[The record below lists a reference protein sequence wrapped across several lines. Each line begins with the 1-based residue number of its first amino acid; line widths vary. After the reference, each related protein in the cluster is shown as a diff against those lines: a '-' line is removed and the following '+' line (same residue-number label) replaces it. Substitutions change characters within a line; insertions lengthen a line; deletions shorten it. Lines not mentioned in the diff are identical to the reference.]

1 MDGSK
6 SVEFKDELLGRDIRQ
21 LGRMLGDTIR
31 AQHGD
36 EAFNRIENVR
46 QLAIRFRREQDAGA
60 QAQLE
65 DALHALSPD
74 ETSQLIRAFGYFS
87 LLSNIAEDQ
96 HHSRRSRAHL
106 LAGSAPRLGSLAKA
120 VQNVVS
126 AGRTEAFGDF
136 FAEAHISPVF
146 TAHPTEVQRK
156 STLNCQMAIAREL
169 DERDRVQMTPEEQEQ
184 NDEALARGIHTL
196 WQTRLL
202 RTAKLSVLDEV
213 ENGLSFF
220 DRTILSGLPQL
231 YSTLQDML
239 AKQGMEF
246 KLGAKVTKAE
256 TTGAGV
262 TLTVEPA
269 KGGAAETLEADVVL
283 VSIGRRPFVQGLG
296 LDKVGVKMTER
307 GRIAVDG
314 HFQTSVPGIYAI
326 GDVIDGPML
335 AHKASEDGVACVE
348 TLAGQKGHV
357 NWDLVPSIIYTQPEV
372 AWVGKTEEQLK
383 AAGVAYKVGKYP
395 FTADP
400 RSRANGATEGFVKV
414 LADKASDKVLGVH
427 IFGAEAGTMIGE
439 AAMAMEFSASAEDI
453 GRVCHAHPT
462 VNEALKEAALAAWDK
477 PIHL

>member
-1 MDGSK
+1 MAEYDYDVLIIGAGPGGY
-6 SVEFKDELLGRDIRQ
+6 VAAIRAAQ
-21 LGRMLGDTIR
+21 LGLKTACVESRETLGGTCLNVGCIPSK
-31 AQHGD
+31 ALLHGSELFE
-36 EAFNRIENVR
+36 EAAGGHFATWGITATPKLDLSKMMAEKTKAVGELTGGIEFLFKKNKVTW
-46 QLAIRFRREQDAGA
+46 LKGHAAF
-60 QAQLE
+60 E
-65 DALHALSPD
+65 DAH
-74 ETSQLIRAFGYFS
+74 T
-87 LLSNIAEDQ
+87 
-96 HHSRRSRAHL
+96 
-106 LAGSAPRLGSLAKA
+106 
-120 VQNVVS
+120 VNV
-126 AGRTEAFGDF
+126 GGEK
-136 FAEAHISPVF
+136 I
-146 TAHPTEVQRK
+146 
-156 STLNCQMAIAREL
+156 
-169 DERDRVQMTPEEQEQ
+169 
-184 NDEALARGIHTL
+184 
-196 WQTRLL
+196 
-202 RTAKLSVLDEV
+202 TAKDIVIATGSNVTPLPGVEVDNAAKRIVDSTGALDLDEV
-213 ENGLSFF
+213 PEHLVVLRGWLIGLELGSVWRRLGAEVTVVEFL
-220 DRTILSGLPQL
+220 DRITPGVDDEV
-231 YSTLQDML
+231 TKFLQRTL
-239 AKQGMEF
+239 AKQGLKF

-256 TTGAGV
+256 TTDAGV

-269 KGGAAETLEADVVL
+269 KGGDAETLEADVVL
-283 VSIGRRPFVQGLG
+283 VSIGRRPYVAGLG
-296 LDKVGVKMTER
+296 LDKAGVKMTER

-383 AAGVAYKVGKYP
+383 SAGVAYKVGKYP

-427 IFGAEAGTMIGE
+427 IFGAEAGTMIAE